1 MKIALFSDTYEEGY
15 GGVTVYVRELS
26 KFLINQG
33 HDVKVFVW
41 ESKNFTEEDRKV
53 CETFPAIKVVKEVRG
68 KAGIAPESITLKV
81 KRFSPDLIHNH
92 SQYLMG
98 LHAIAVSK
106 ILKIPLINHYHMY
119 LEKITPYLPY
129 ILQKTKKLTSYS
141 IESYTKLFFD
151 SGDLVVTPTQVMKNY
166 LKKIGVN
173 KTIKVVPFGIDFNKF
188 GALEIKKDETFT
200 FLYVGRLNKEKNVNL
215 LVESFNKFAKDKNVK
230 LKIIGDGPEKKNIKE
245 FIKEKKLENKVKIL
259 GWKKREVLPLEYSSA
274 HCFITLSDSET
285 FGIVILE
292 AMACGL
298 PIIGANEAAIPE
310 LVENGTNGF
319 LVDIKNKDSILDK
332 MNQLYKNPN
341 LQIEFSKKSKIIAKK
356 FDEYSVFKSLE
367 DIYLNLVN
375 EKNN

>member
-26 KFLINQG
+26 KFLIKQG
-33 HDVKVFVW
+33 HEVKVFVW
-41 ESKNFTEEDRKV
+41 ESKNLTEEDRKI
-53 CETFPAIKVVKEVRG
+53 CETFPAIQVVKEVRG
-68 KAGIAPESITLKV
+68 KAGIAPASITLKV

-98 LHAIAVSK
+98 LHAIAISK

-119 LEKITPYLPY
+119 LEKITPYLPSL
-129 ILQKTKKLTSYS
+129 LQKTKTLTSYS
-141 IESYTKLFFD
+141 IESYTKLFFN
-151 SGDLVVTPTQVMKNY
+151 SGDLVITPTQVMKNY

-188 GALEIKKDETFT
+188 RALEIKKDETFT
-200 FLYVGRLNKEKNVNL
+200 FLYVGRLNKEKNIDL
-215 LVESFNKFAKDKNVK
+215 LIERFYEFAKGKNVK

-245 FIKEKKLENKVKIL
+245 FIKEKKLENKVEIS
-259 GWKKREVLPLEYSSA
+259 GWKKREDLPLEYSSA

-310 LVENGTNGF
+310 LVRDGINGF

-332 MNQLYKNPN
+332 MNQLYENQN

-367 DIYLNLVN
+367 HIYLDFIG
-375 EKNN
+375 EK

>member
-26 KFLINQG
+26 KFLIKQG
-33 HDVKVFVW
+33 HEVKVFVW
-41 ESKNFTEEDRKV
+41 ESKNLTEEDRKI
-53 CETFPAIKVVKEVRG
+53 CETFPAIQVVKEVRG
-68 KAGIAPESITLKV
+68 KAGVAPASITLKV

-98 LHAIAVSK
+98 LHAIAISK

-119 LEKITPYLPY
+119 LEKITPYLPSL
-129 ILQKTKKLTSYS
+129 LQKTKTLTSYS
-141 IESYTKLFFD
+141 IESYTKLFFN
-151 SGDLVVTPTQVMKNY
+151 SGDLVITPTQVMKNY

-188 GALEIKKDETFT
+188 RALETKKDETFT
-200 FLYVGRLNKEKNVNL
+200 FLYVGRLNKEKNIDL
-215 LVESFNKFAKDKNVK
+215 LIERFYEFAKDKNVK

-245 FIKEKKLENKVKIL
+245 FIKEKKLENKVEIS
-259 GWKKREVLPLEYSSA
+259 GWKKREELPLEYSSA

-310 LVENGTNGF
+310 LVRDEINGF

-332 MNQLYKNPN
+332 MNQLYENQN

-367 DIYLNLVN
+367 HIYLDFIR
-375 EKNN
+375 EK